1 MLYLYDHYKLPR
13 YTYSNEICCLSFVMT
28 DKKCFFTWYHTP
40 LICFVWMQSWGTKNT
55 LKYVIVYKI
64 LRYNDILFGG
74 SGEQYFIRNNKIS
87 YSNSVCKQFASVAEA
102 HDRRTD
108 LKLKYFDIT
117 IILNFTYLIHKP
129 NKLSQLT

>member
-1 MLYLYDHYKLPR
+1 MKFSA
-13 YTYSNEICCLSFVMT
+13 TT
-28 DKKCFFTWYHTP
+28 TFFW
-40 LICFVWMQSWGTKNT
+40 
-55 LKYVIVYKI
+55 
-64 LRYNDILFGG
+64 GG
-74 SGEQYFIRNNKIS
+74 SGEQYFIRNSKIS

-129 NKLSQLT
+129 NKLSPLT